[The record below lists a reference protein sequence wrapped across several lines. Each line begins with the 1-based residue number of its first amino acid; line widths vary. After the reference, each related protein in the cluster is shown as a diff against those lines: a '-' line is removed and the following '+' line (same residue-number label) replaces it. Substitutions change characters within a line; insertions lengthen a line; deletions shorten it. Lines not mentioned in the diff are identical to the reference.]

1 MNVQEWGRFLNWW
14 RHADNV
20 QGGGG
25 APGVPPIQVQTP
37 PPPTWLAGYGPGIS
51 MVGTNMA
58 ALGKTVMF
66 IKEVLEESAEN
77 AVVTRMPVPLVV
89 LLANNKRR
97 TVPKVNNFAEETIPK
112 YTDKDFRFDFRNQ
125 HVDAT

>member
-1 MNVQEWGRFLNWW
+1 MTR
-14 RHADNV
+14 
-20 QGGGG
+20 
-25 APGVPPIQVQTP
+25 
-37 PPPTWLAGYGPGIS
+37 
-51 MVGTNMA
+51 VGTNMA

-66 IKEVLEESAEN
+66 IEEVMEESAEN

>member
-1 MNVQEWGRFLNWW
+1 MTR
-14 RHADNV
+14 
-20 QGGGG
+20 
-25 APGVPPIQVQTP
+25 
-37 PPPTWLAGYGPGIS
+37 
-51 MVGTNMA
+51 VGTNMA

-66 IKEVLEESAEN
+66 IEEVLEESAEN

-97 TVPKVNNFAEETIPK
+97 TVPKVN
-112 YTDKDFRFDFRNQ
+112 TDKKHTSIHLSTPSICPGHRSSFPTLR